1 MKPSQELVEMAI
13 QYWNIKGYLD
23 PGDYHIL
30 AKFGEQVAR
39 DCAKIAQQYDV
50 RGGSSD
56 VMYGQADAAGRI
68 AEAILR
74 KFGLE
79 PKENL

>member
-1 MKPSQELVEMAI
+1 VKAYDWETCLT
-13 QYWNIKGYLD
+13 
-23 PGDYHIL
+23 
-30 AKFGEQVAR
+30 
-39 DCAKIAQQYDV
+39 AQQYDV